1 MSMKIKINRGFTLI
15 ELVVV
20 IVILGILAVTA
31 APKFLNL
38 QKDARISTLKAT
50 KGALETAIQLV
61 KAKAEINLIA
71 PENCKNFNGTNN
83 DDKIAGCININGH
96 EVLVYSNTYYPDLVF
111 GNNPS
116 KNDKVVNNLKSIL
129 SIDAYPRK
137 SQTYQKDMSP
147 TGAGFLVYGSLD
159 HDVYIMPNV
168 KDAYKNILN
177 CRVQY
182 NGTQENSITL
192 ITKGC

>member
-1 MSMKIKINRGFTLI
+1 MKIKINRGFTLI

-20 IVILGILAVTA
+20 IVVLGILAVTV

-50 KGALETAIQLV
+50 NGSLETAIQLV

-83 DDKIAGCININGH
+83 DNKIAGCININGH

-137 SQTYQKDMSP
+137 SQKYQKDMLP
-147 TGAGFLVYGSLD
+147 TGSGFLVYGSLD

>member
-1 MSMKIKINRGFTLI
+1 MKIKINRGFTLI

-20 IVILGILAVTA
+20 IVVLGILAVTA

-83 DDKIAGCININGH
+83 DNKIAGCININGH

>member
-1 MSMKIKINRGFTLI
+1 MKIKINRGFTLI

>member
-1 MSMKIKINRGFTLI
+1 MKIKINRGFTLI

-20 IVILGILAVTA
+20 IVVLGILAVTA

-137 SQTYQKDMSP
+137 SQKYQKDMSP

>member
-1 MSMKIKINRGFTLI
+1 MKVKINRGFTLI

>member
-1 MSMKIKINRGFTLI
+1 MKIKINRGFTLI

-20 IVILGILAVTA
+20 IVVLGILAVTV

-83 DDKIAGCININGH
+83 DNKIAGCININGH